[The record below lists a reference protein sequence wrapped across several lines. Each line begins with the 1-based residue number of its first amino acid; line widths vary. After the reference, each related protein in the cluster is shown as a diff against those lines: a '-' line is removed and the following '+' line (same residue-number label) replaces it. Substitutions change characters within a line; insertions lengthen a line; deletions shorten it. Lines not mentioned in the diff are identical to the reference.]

1 MLEGSALAWLNSL
14 PESNIH
20 DWKDLCDT
28 FIKNFEGMYAWP
40 GTAQDLWN
48 HVQKDGESVREFINR
63 WTRLRNSIENVSKP
77 QAIPAFKQ
85 GVTYELL
92 RQKLA

>member
-1 MLEGSALAWLNSL
+1 MLEGSTLAWLNSL

-48 HVQKDGESVREFINR
+48 HVQKDGESVREFINHGLGFVTPSR
-63 WTRLRNSIENVSKP
+63 MSLSLRPYLPSSKESP
-77 QAIPAFKQ
+77 TSSC
-85 GVTYELL
+85 G
-92 RQKLA
+92 RS